1 VSWVLRFING
11 VDHVVVILITVTVYL
26 LVFKMGTCIGKRI
39 EMVFLSQNHSYNII
53 ASRIQFKLL

>member
-1 VSWVLRFING
+1 MPFG
-11 VDHVVVILITVTVYL
+11 VTENITVTVYL

-53 ASRIQFKLL
+53 ASRIQFKLALPK